1 MKFND
6 LKKSGHWPTLV
17 TAFLYFDVSFMIWT
31 LLGPLGGF
39 IKEDLGLT
47 TQQAYLMVSIPSLCG
62 AFLRIALGLLVDRI
76 GAKNTGI
83 IAQSTVILGLLFAW
97 LMGLHS
103 FQALVM
109 MGFVLGIAGASFA
122 VALPQCG
129 RWYPPHMQ
137 GTVMGLAGAGN
148 IGVVIDSLLAPR
160 LAKAYGWNAVFGFA
174 MIPAILALLAYVIY
188 SKEAPV
194 KVKPK
199 TLGDYGTL
207 LRDKD
212 THWFCFFYTVTFGGF
227 SGLAYSLVMYFGD
240 VYSLPKVSAG
250 DFAAGCIAI
259 GALARPIGGTLAD
272 RFGGIRTLNVCYT
285 VAGLTLA
292 ASTLAHSIWMSAAA
306 FFIAS
311 AAFGMGNGSVFQ
323 LLPQRFSKDIGTM
336 SGLVGAGG
344 GIGGFL
350 LATGLGYSKGI
361 TGSYVT
367 GFLCFA
373 SLCAVALIGLNTVK
387 GRWRTTW
394 GAMVTARI

>member
-1 MKFND
+1 
-6 LKKSGHWPTLV
+6 
-17 TAFLYFDVSFMIWT
+17 
-31 LLGPLGGF
+31 
-39 IKEDLGLT
+39 
-47 TQQAYLMVSIPSLCG
+47 MVSIPSLAG

-83 IAQSTVILGLLFAW
+83 IAQLVVIAGLTFAW
-97 LMGLHS
+97 MVGLRS
-103 FQALVM
+103 FEALAL

-160 LAKAYGWNAVFGFA
+160 LAKAYGWNSVFGFA
-174 MIPAILALLAYVIY
+174 LIPAILALIAYVVV
-188 SKEAPV
+188 SKEPPL

-199 TLGDYGTL
+199 SLKDYLGL

-240 VYSLPKVSAG
+240 VYSLTKVGAG

-259 GALARPIGGTLAD
+259 GALARPIGGSFAD
-272 RFGGIRTLNVCYT
+272 KFGGIRALNVCYV
-285 VAGLTLA
+285 VAGLALA
-292 ASTLAHSIWMSAAA
+292 SSTLAHSIWASASA
-306 FFIAS
+306 FFVAS
-311 AAFGMGNGSVFQ
+311 AFFGMGNGSIFQ
-323 LLPQRFSKDIGTM
+323 LLPQRFSKDIGAM
-336 SGLVGAGG
+336 SGLVGV
-344 GIGGFL
+344 L
-350 LATGLGYSKGI
+350 LATGLGSSKAWS
-361 TGSYVT
+361 GSYVP
-367 GFLCFA
+367 GFLGFS
-373 SLCAVALIGLNTVK
+373 SLCVVALIGLNLVK

-394 GAMVTARI
+394 GTLVTARI